1 MSYHVLSVCRLCSN
15 GQQWSPVSCPM
26 KSLLSKE
33 KCARVKVKYTF
44 TRPFST
50 FAIIAKRT
58 FLLFSVPVTDPRNE
72 KMSYVVLFSFKF
84 LLVAK
89 VNVLTPPFLKRL
101 KSLFVTLVSIKLV
114 TFVSIYPKRF
124 FSLVVYQSLQQTS
137 AAPCGALPN
146 KNSLYQ
152 ACDS

>member
-1 MSYHVLSVCRLCSN
+1 MSYQFAGCALTGNNGLLC
-15 GQQWSPVSCPM
+15 SCPM

-44 TRPFST
+44 TRPFPT

-124 FSLVVYQSLQQTS
+124 FSIVVYQSLQQTS

-146 KNSLYQ
+146 NNSLYQ
-152 ACDS
+152 AYACDS